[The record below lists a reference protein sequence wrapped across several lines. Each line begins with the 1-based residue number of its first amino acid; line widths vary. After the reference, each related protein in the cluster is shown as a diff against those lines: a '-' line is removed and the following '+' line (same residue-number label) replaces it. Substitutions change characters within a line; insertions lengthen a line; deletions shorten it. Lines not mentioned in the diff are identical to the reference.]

1 MYGLWLC
8 PLVYRYAW
16 WEQCGFF
23 KPNETEGAEKFVM
36 VIPPPN
42 VTGTLHLG
50 HTLMVAIEVSEHTPL
65 LLDAIYLPTF
75 STHIQRSFSRG

>member
-1 MYGLWLC
+1 MSDGN
-8 PLVYRYAW
+8 RYAW

-23 KPNETEGAEKFVM
+23 KPDEAEDAEKFVM

-50 HTLMVAIEVSEHTPL
+50 HALTVAVEVSNSQ
-65 LLDAIYLPTF
+65 YLCIGVVLHACTNPV
-75 STHIQRSFSRG
+75 STLNVRSGV

>member
-1 MYGLWLC
+1 MD
-8 PLVYRYAW
+8 RYAW

-23 KPNETEGAEKFVM
+23 KPDEAQDAEKFVM

-50 HTLMVAIEVSEHTPL
+50 HALTVAVEVNTYKYLCTGVVLHACTAPIGTLNV
-65 LLDAIYLPTF
+65 
-75 STHIQRSFSRG
+75 RSRV